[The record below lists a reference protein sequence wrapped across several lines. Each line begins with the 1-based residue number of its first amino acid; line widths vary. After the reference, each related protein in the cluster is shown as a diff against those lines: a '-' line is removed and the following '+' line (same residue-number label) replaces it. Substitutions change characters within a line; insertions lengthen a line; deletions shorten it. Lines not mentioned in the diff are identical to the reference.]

1 MRKLIEKIVNRI
13 SAMVSSD
20 KTQMEDGR
28 ETAAM
33 VHVGDIYA
41 VLLRNRAARL
51 LSQEEGRRLACRRE
65 DGWPFI
71 R

>member
-1 MRKLIEKIVNRI
+1 MRKLIEIIASRI
-13 SAMVSSD
+13 SAMAFSD
-20 KTQMEDGR
+20 KAQIEDGR

-33 VHVGDIYA
+33 VYVGDIYA

-51 LSQEEGRRLACRRE
+51 LSQEESRRLACRRE